1 MAETR
6 NMFLQARM
14 NKDVDERIIP
24 NGEYRDAQNIAVNRS
39 EGADVGA
46 LENIKGNELI
56 QVISVK
62 DTNAIGLFMDEA
74 NNCMYIFTTN
84 YSGSTAA
91 PVNANCAI
99 YKYTPN
105 GSLNT
110 LVQGSFLNFSTLS
123 PIYGISMLE
132 NLLFFTDNR
141 NQPRVINVSTAL
153 SLPNYYTKEEHI
165 SVAKFSPYLPISAV
179 VEESK
184 AVLSPGVDATT
195 FTISGIDNTIAIGD
209 YAVDESTEIANVLTP
224 SFLGIVIS
232 VTKTTD
238 TVITVDQ
245 DSGTAIL
252 TGDII
257 KFSRTT
263 MSDQSSDSNWKGD
276 PDFLEDKFV
285 RFSYRFK
292 YADNEY
298 SLMAPFTQ
306 VMFIPKQDGYFLGT
320 ANTPEGRAKDEDD
333 AYKSTILSWMENKA
347 NNIELYIPFPSDD
360 PLNDYKISEVDILY
374 KESDA
379 IATKV
384 MQTVPISDITLDG
397 SSMNYF
403 KYTYQSKKPYK
414 TLPSADTTRV
424 SDKVPVRALAQDV
437 VSNRVVYGNYVN
449 RNNAP
454 ESIDYNIFVGD
465 KNPAKSPFTAQYPN
479 HSLKQNRN
487 YEVGIV
493 LYDKFGRASSVLL
506 STIIAGVNAADPT
519 STIYHAYKDTLFNP
533 INWYG
538 DTLQIR
544 FNSPI
549 QETPTQS
556 YVGTYALPL
565 SFTLEDGLNTTNI
578 TSSAPYQYTITGV
591 DLTSTLGPIN
601 SSSLR
606 NYLRGY
612 HVDFTE
618 ITSVSF
624 DGNDTVVITEDR
636 ISDIYNFTGGY
647 GSSTS
652 ESKYVYTINPLGWYS
667 YKVVVKQTEQDYYNA
682 YLPGFLNGN
691 PSNITPITPTEVG
704 SIANVVLIGDNIN
717 KIPRDLTE
725 VGPDQQ
731 QYRSSS
737 TRLYARVN
745 NTASQNEPSNP
756 ALPFTTQYYPGRN
769 NFIATTIGSEQE
781 LYNNDPL
788 VAYTSFPG
796 FYQNQSNPLLA
807 RLSTNTNIGIEPTSP
822 IPYDTNGSNLPRLSI
837 LETEP
842 VTSLLDIY
850 WETST
855 GGLIADLNELINQD
869 AVGITGL
876 SPSPT
881 NTANFIESTDYTGG
895 VAIADPF
902 NLLDELGNPVAAT
915 LSQGVITKV
924 LNGNGLD
931 VTGQSWFELS
941 LNSAGTQDIYTLKS
955 VENFAYN
962 SNSLVVDVYNIT
974 MRFTYNNATT
984 DITVTIPLQNAACGI
999 GVFPTE
1005 GTFDNPGLFL
1015 PVNSTLAYTFQ
1026 DLENGATTGL
1036 SLNPYRLEDLEFQI
1050 TGQAKKETEFGPL
1063 DPVNNVFTAG
1073 AITTLGTLNLNCS
1086 NLEKTTYKVDYR
1098 LIDALG
1104 NTGFTSDPK
1113 TVWIGITS
1121 DSPYLSTTLGG
1132 AAEFLPPVGSFPIQN
1147 PNFTDGITTWARRSG
1162 FAYNTTTGDWSVCS
1176 SSQTEGVQVTQI
1188 TLNNLAGTLPAGET
1202 SFRLAMEIVTPA
1214 PKDVNGNENQ
1224 FNLSTLNSN
1233 ADIKWQFF
1241 KDNGERCGTLGSEIL
1256 ATEDTNT
1263 ARATLIFNESDL
1275 NLQDDFV
1282 ITQLIKNIFTE
1293 TEGNCQGTGNDTF
1306 MNLPIQG
1313 ALKGQVYIKYTL
1325 AVNNNTLVPDPWN
1338 PGSELILQ
1346 NTVRYI
1352 VNTMATDF
1360 SGNGLNNSTYITNE
1374 FSCTPSAPETCS

>member
-24 NGEYRDAQNIAVNRS
+24 NGEYRDAQNISINRS
-39 EGADVGA
+39 EGSDVGA
-46 LENIKGNELI
+46 LENIKGNELVQTI
-56 QVISVK
+56 
-62 DTNAIGLFMDEA
+62 TPAGHAAIGLFMDES
-74 NNCMYIFTTN
+74 NNCMYVFTTD
-84 YSGSTAA
+84 YSGTALA
-91 PVNANCAI
+91 PASSNCAI
-99 YKYTPN
+99 YRYVP
-105 GSLNT
+105 GSPT
-110 LVQGSFLNFSTLS
+110 TSVLVSGNFLNFSTLS
-123 PIYGISMLE
+123 PVYGISMLE

-141 NQPRVINVSTAL
+141 NQPRVINVNTAL
-153 SLPNYYTKEEHI
+153 NTPGYYTKEEHV

-184 AVLSPGVDATT
+184 TVLNPGANATT
-195 FTISGIDNTIAIGD
+195 FTIAGIDNTIAVGD

-238 TVITVDQ
+238 TAITVDQ
-245 DSGTAIL
+245 DSGTIIL
-252 TGDII
+252 AGDII

-263 MSDQSSDSNWKGD
+263 MSDQSGDSNWKGD

-292 YADNEY
+292 YADNER

-384 MQTVPISDITLDG
+384 MQTVPISDVTLDG
-397 SSMNYF
+397 SNMNYF

-454 ESIDYNIFVGD
+454 ESIDYNIFVGEKD
-465 KNPAKSPFTAQYPN
+465 PAKSPFTAQYPN

-556 YVGTYALPL
+556 YIGTYGLPF
-565 SFTLEDGLNTTNI
+565 SFTLQYLANTTAI
-578 TSSAPYQYTITGV
+578 TTAAPYTYTITGG
-591 DLTSTLGPIN
+591 DFTALLSEFN
-601 SSSLR
+601 SNGLN

-612 HVDFTE
+612 NIDFTK
-618 ITSVSF
+618 IISSTF
-624 DGNDTVVITEDR
+624 TGGNTIVVTEDR

-691 PSNITPITPTEVG
+691 PSNITPIIPTEVG

-737 TRLYARVN
+737 TRLYVRVE
-745 NTASQNEPSNP
+745 NTAEQNEPSTP
-756 ALPFTTQYYPGRN
+756 ALPLTTQYYPGRN

-822 IPYDTNGSNLPRLSI
+822 PYDTNGSSLPRLSI

-902 NLLDELGNPVAAT
+902 NLLDGLGNPVAAT
-915 LSQGVITKV
+915 NSQGIITQV
-924 LNGNGLD
+924 LNGNGAD
-931 VTGQSWFELS
+931 VTSQLWFELA
-941 LNSAGTQDIYTLKS
+941 LNSSGASDIYTLKS
-955 VENFAYN
+955 VENFVYG
-962 SNSLVVDVYNIT
+962 SNSSIADVYDIT
-974 MRFTYNNATT
+974 MRFTYNNVTT
-984 DITVTIPLQNAACGI
+984 DITVTIPLQNATCDI

-1005 GTFDNPGLFL
+1005 GTFNNPGLFL
-1015 PVNSTLAYTFQ
+1015 PVSSTLAYTFQ
-1026 DLENGATTGL
+1026 DLENGATTAL
-1036 SLNPYRLEDLEFQI
+1036 NLNPDRLEGLEFQI
-1050 TGQAKKETEFGPL
+1050 TMQAYQETELGL
-1063 DPVNNVFTAG
+1063 LTPVNNVFTPG
-1073 AITTLGTLNLNCS
+1073 SITTSGTLNLNCS
-1086 NLEKTTYKVDYR
+1086 NLQKTTYKINYR

-1113 TVWIGITS
+1113 TVWIGVTS
-1121 DSPYLSTTLGG
+1121 NSPYLSTTLGG
-1132 AAEFLPPVGSFPIQN
+1132 TAQFLPPTGPFQPLN
-1147 PNFTDGITTWARRSG
+1147 DNFKDGTTTWARRSG
-1162 FAYNTTTGDWSVCS
+1162 FAYNTITGNWSVCGS
-1176 SSQTEGVQVTQI
+1176 LQTEGVQVTQI
-1188 TLNNLAGTLPAGET
+1188 TLNNLAGTLPVGET

-1214 PKDVNGNENQ
+1214 PQGVNGNEDQ
-1224 FNLSTLNSN
+1224 FNLSTLNN
-1233 ADIKWQFF
+1233 KTDIKWQFF

-1275 NLQDDFV
+1275 NPQDDFV
-1282 ITQLIKNIFTE
+1282 ITQLIRNIFTE
-1293 TEGNCQGTGNDTF
+1293 TEDNCQGTGNDTF
-1306 MNLPIQG
+1306 MNPPIQG

-1325 AVNNNTLVPDPWN
+1325 AVNNNSLVPDPWN

-1352 VNTMATDF
+1352 VNTMADGF
-1360 SGNGLNNSTYITNE
+1360 IGNGLNNSTYIANE